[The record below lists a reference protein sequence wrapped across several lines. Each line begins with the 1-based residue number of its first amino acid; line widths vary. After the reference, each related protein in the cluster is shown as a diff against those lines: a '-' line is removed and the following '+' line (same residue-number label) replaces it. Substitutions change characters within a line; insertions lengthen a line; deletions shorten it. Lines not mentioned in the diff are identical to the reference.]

1 MNYYYQGN
9 LLFLLNFK
17 IQGDGLYN
25 FNICVLE
32 PEKNL
37 PDGGTAE

>member
-9 LLFLLNFK
+9 LLFSLNFK
-17 IQGDGLYN
+17 IQGDILHN
-25 FNICVLE
+25 FNICVLD

-37 PDGGTAE
+37 PDHGIAE